1 MNSAEPGLVP
11 VPTAVAD
18 VHQLPADQERA
29 PGAGIPCLHHAHFR
43 SGRLGRRGGT
53 GWGSVVSD
61 LPRKSRVARHAV
73 VAGVSLLATVSHH
86 GNRLHRNLDSSSRL
100 RFPLSYRSYF
110 MIRLAYGSVEPAT
123 LVASLWLFGITIGV
137 ATAQPSGVLLWTAL
151 VLFTFAIVNILLARA
166 RLVTA
171 AGKVRRRDPDRPV
184 AGHVRVCHL
193 RLGIESH

>member
-1 MNSAEPGLVP
+1 MFINSLR
-11 VPTAVAD
+11 TK
-18 VHQLPADQERA
+18 
-29 PGAGIPCLHHAHFR
+29 
-43 SGRLGRRGGT
+43 SGRLE
-53 GWGSVVSD
+53 
-61 LPRKSRVARHAV
+61 LASRVCITLTFA
-73 VAGVSLLATVSHH
+73 AGGLGGGVGLGGAAWFLTSQGKAEWLGTLLWPVFLFWQLFPIMATAFTE
-86 GNRLHRNLDSSSRL
+86 NLDSSSRL